1 MSLLSSC
8 EGSHTEGCRGANDD
22 TLALDLLGEV
32 DLVTGGVLNQD
43 VQVGDGVALLDE
55 GGRGVMEESSLSPHA
70 RGVGSETAGSKHFG
84 GNWWWEGGFF

>member
-1 MSLLSSC
+1 MSLRPSC
-8 EGSHTEGCRGANDD
+8 RGSHTEGRRGANDD

-55 GGRGVMEESSLSPHA
+55 GGRGVMEESSLRPHA
-70 RGVGSETAGSKHFG
+70 RDVRSETAGGKHIG
-84 GNWWWEGGFF
+84 GNWW